1 MWHLS
6 AEPKKVLYF
15 RWVPTKSL
23 KSSQSSTS
31 FFQEK
36 FDGYQPMWYPS
47 WYPIHHVSNWRDS
60 THKELGN
67 FVFESHFLD
76 YSSKVLRVYSTMIRK
91 AMV

>member
-36 FDGYQPMWYPS
+36 FDGYQPM
-47 WYPIHHVSNWRDS
+47 
-60 THKELGN
+60 
-67 FVFESHFLD
+67 
-76 YSSKVLRVYSTMIRK
+76 
-91 AMV
+91 